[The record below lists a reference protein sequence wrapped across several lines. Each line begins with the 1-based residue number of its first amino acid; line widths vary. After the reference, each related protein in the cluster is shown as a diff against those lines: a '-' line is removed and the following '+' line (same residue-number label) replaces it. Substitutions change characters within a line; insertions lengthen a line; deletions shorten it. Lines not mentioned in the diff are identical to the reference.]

1 MAVFGATVL
10 ADVKLS
16 NGDFER
22 VSTYVRIEGTLDCER
37 YIDELD
43 GDTLHAV
50 DPYDF
55 IANTEG
61 IPDSVYIDDI
71 VEIIGYVNW
80 ELEEEDNLFDEDY
93 AYESWRDDNV
103 A

>member
-16 NGDFER
+16 NGDLER

-61 IPDSVYIDDI
+61 IPTDVYIDEI
-71 VEIIGYVNW
+71 IEIIGYPHW
-80 ELEEEDNLFDEDY
+80 DLEEEDCFYDEDM
-93 AYESWRDDNV
+93 AYEEWRDNV